1 MKHVGFIGGSSMVEL
16 GFPSEMDDF
25 FHFSLTI

>member
-1 MKHVGFIGGSSMVEL
+1 MKHVGFIGGRSIVEL

-25 FHFSLTI
+25 FLIFL